1 MSESKPMATF
11 GNNPDEIL
19 GVVLAGGKSL
29 RLGRD
34 KAAEIFSGQNLLGR
48 TVGLLSRLVP
58 EVVVSGRDP
67 SVLGIDAPWLPDA
80 VSGKGPAGGI
90 LTVLEAYGR
99 PILAVSCDL
108 PFLDEQTLRRLL
120 HARKQRHPDVLL
132 TAYRRTD
139 SGFMESL
146 VAVYEPGGAPLL
158 RQAIAAGVNR
168 LFSIF
173 TENLRLPL
181 DYDPDDAITA
191 KPFFNVNY
199 PRDLVRAREM
209 EWVS

>member
-1 MSESKPMATF
+1 MNKTQRMAAF
-11 GNNPDEIL
+11 SNNSGRVL
-19 GVVLAGGKSL
+19 GVVLAGGKSV

-48 TVGLLSRLVP
+48 TVGLLSQVAS

-67 SVLGIDAPWLPDA
+67 AALGVDVPWFPDA

-90 LTVLEAYGR
+90 LTALESYGR

-132 TAYRRTD
+132 TTYRRTD
-139 SGFMESL
+139 SGFIESL

-158 RQAIAAGVNR
+158 RRAIAAGVNR
-168 LFSIF
+168 LFSVF
-173 TENLRLPL
+173 TENLRLHL
-181 DYDPDDAITA
+181 DYDPSDAITA

-199 PRDLVRAREM
+199 PRDLVRAREL
-209 EWVS
+209 EWVP